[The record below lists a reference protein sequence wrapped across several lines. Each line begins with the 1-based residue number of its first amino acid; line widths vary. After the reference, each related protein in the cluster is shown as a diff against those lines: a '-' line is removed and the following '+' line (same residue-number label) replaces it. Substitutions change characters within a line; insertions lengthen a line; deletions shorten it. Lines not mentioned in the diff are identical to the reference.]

1 MYTDVNPRYLY
12 FAKGNYST
20 EKELKEDMINAIF
33 ILFKNGYEVIVED
46 EDVGYSIYFVN
57 EREGLDR
64 EIIAIIDSET
74 QYIGNFNDNKDAE
87 ATEN

>member
-1 MYTDVNPRYLY
+1 MYTDANPCYLY

-20 EKELKEDMINAIF
+20 EKELKEDIINTIF
-33 ILFKNGYEVIVED
+33 ILFKNGYEVIVKD

-57 EREGLDR
+57 ENESLNR

-74 QYIGNFNDNKDAE
+74 QYIGTYDNNTVK
-87 ATEN
+87 ATED